1 MTSGGRPR
9 WGSDVVVEMLRLHGV
24 RYVPL
29 NLGSTFRGVLDSL
42 LGYGQGGPEV
52 IECLH
57 EEVAVS
63 IAHGYAQATDTPSVA
78 LVHNVVGTLHASMA
92 IYDAYVARAPVVVLS
107 GAGPMSVV
115 RRRPRIDWIHSALVQ
130 GDLVRDYVKWDDQP
144 NDLESFPESF
154 MRACR
159 VAMTEPKGPVYI
171 GLDAAWQEEE
181 LARPLVLPD
190 VDRYAAPTRMQ
201 ADPEALD
208 HVARMLVD
216 AELPLIVAGRVG
228 RDPRNVA
235 RLIRLAE
242 AGGIAVMDGGGP
254 LNFPNTHALDASR
267 TGLLGQADVV
277 LLLEVDQAEAALSV
291 ADRYTREIRS
301 RLREGA
307 RVASIGTSEV
317 FIRSTALDFGRLYPT
332 EISVLG
338 DPSLVIPE
346 LERRVTDLLRTD
358 TRRAQLLAER
368 RRRCA
373 DARAAT
379 KAAPDRDE
387 VRVPTHELLSALANA
402 LAGLDQWIVAPSEP
416 WRAAGGLDAIRADLR
431 LERPGCVANMQGA
444 GALGTFVA
452 KTIGVGLAAKEH
464 GGIAIGLGTDGD
476 LLYTPMAIWT
486 AVHHRVP
493 VLLIVRD
500 NGGYR
505 GEGEHM
511 AWMAR
516 SRERSL
522 DRVDVATTFDRPAV
536 DLNGIAAAQGAHT
549 GPPIEDSA
557 DLGAAIERAIEA
569 VRGGT
574 LALVT
579 VR

>member
-1 MTSGGRPR
+1 MSRRIRVLMSARDPGGAAQ
-9 WGSDVVVEMLRLHGV
+9 V
-24 RYVPL
+24 R
-29 NLGSTFRGVLDSL
+29 
-42 LGYGQGGPEV
+42 
-52 IECLH
+52 
-57 EEVAVS
+57 EVA
-63 IAHGYAQATDTPSVA
+63 PA
-78 LVHNVVGTLHASMA
+78 L
-92 IYDAYVARAPVVVLS
+92 
-107 GAGPMSVV
+107 
-115 RRRPRIDWIHSALVQ
+115 
-130 GDLVRDYVKWDDQP
+130 
-144 NDLESFPESF
+144 
-154 MRACR
+154 
-159 VAMTEPKGPVYI
+159 
-171 GLDAAWQEEE
+171 
-181 LARPLVLPD
+181 
-190 VDRYAAPTRMQ
+190 
-201 ADPEALD
+201 
-208 HVARMLVD
+208 
-216 AELPLIVAGRVG
+216 
-228 RDPRNVA
+228 
-235 RLIRLAE
+235 
-242 AGGIAVMDGGGP
+242 
-254 LNFPNTHALDASR
+254 
-267 TGLLGQADVV
+267 
-277 LLLEVDQAEAALSV
+277 
-291 ADRYTREIRS
+291 
-301 RLREGA
+301 
-307 RVASIGTSEV
+307 
-317 FIRSTALDFGRLYPT
+317 
-332 EISVLG
+332 
-338 DPSLVIPE
+338 
-346 LERRVTDLLRTD
+346 
-358 TRRAQLLAER
+358 
-368 RRRCA
+368 
-373 DARAAT
+373 
-379 KAAPDRDE
+379 
-387 VRVPTHELLSALANA
+387 
-402 LAGLDQWIVAPSEP
+402 
-416 WRAAGGLDAIRADLR
+416 RADLR